1 MRLILN
7 DYGTGRI
14 PRTVLF
20 PEAIHPSVQVSSRNR
35 RALSDGD
42 LRVAAFR
49 PRTGSPGNKEFFS
62 LRAAGLQ
69 HPVRHGVVDSVRLDG
84 LPLAAPPLT
93 GAGRRLY
100 RTHAAPTAS
109 QSHP

>member
-1 MRLILN
+1 MPLILN
-7 DYGTGRI
+7 DHGTGRI

-35 RALSDGD
+35 SALSDSD

-49 PRTGSPGNKEFFS
+49 LRTGSPANKEFFS

-69 HPVRHGVVDSVRLDG
+69 HPVRHRVVDSVRLDR
-84 LPLAAPPLT
+84 LALAAPLLT
-93 GAGRRLY
+93 GAGRGLY
-100 RTHAAPTAS
+100 RTEAAQTA
-109 QSHP
+109 